1 MAPSR
6 NLGRLSEIA
15 QVAARHGFGYV
26 VRRNRAGDFESS
38 DVNGDGATSSD
49 RGRRL
54 RMMLDELGPTF
65 VKFGQLLSTR
75 PDVVPP
81 DIVTELRGLQDAASP
96 VPFEQVRDAVEAE
109 LDLRMDRAF
118 LEFDFA
124 PLAAASIGQVH
135 RAVLPDGQEVA
146 VKVQRPS
153 AADQIEADLG
163 LLYQAARLLR
173 ERVKAL
179 EFMDPQELVD
189 EFARSIRLELDYGH
203 EARNAEAFHRNF
215 ARDEHV
221 VVPRVIRQY
230 STARVLTLEYLRG
243 TKVADLD
250 LEAMRPDERRDIAYQ
265 LADAWMTMVF
275 RHGFFHSDPHPAN
288 IFVLESGALGL
299 VDFGQAGKLTD
310 EDMAK
315 LTMLFVDAATENID
329 AIPRRLRELGVR
341 YDPAREQEFRSE
353 LQVLF
358 DRYYGSRLSDIDPI
372 QVIREGF
379 QLIYAMNLKLPSR
392 FVILDKAIA
401 TLASVGQEV
410 YPEFNVFEIAK
421 PYARGLLADRFHPRA
436 LGQRARVEAIGLASI
451 ARDVPYQALGRARA
465 APPGDVPGAHREPG
479 HRRDRRP
486 HRPGVEPHGRRTH
499 RRGRAPRLRHHRR
512 LRRGRSARA
521 RAPPALRARFRALGH
536 VRALARVGRHAA
548 RPAVAV
554 GVARSPRP
562 RSARDERPCR
572 LPDG

>member
-1 MAPSR
+1 MATTQGSSR

-15 QVAARHGFGYV
+15 QVAARHGFGYA
-26 VRRNRAGDFESS
+26 VRRKRAGDLGP
-38 DVNGDGATSSD
+38 DANGDAAASSD

-96 VPFEQVRDAVEAE
+96 IPFEQVRDAVEAE

-124 PLAAASIGQVH
+124 PLASASIGQVH

-146 VKVQRPS
+146 VKVQRP
-153 AADQIEADLG
+153 AAAEQIEADLG
-163 LLYQAARLLR
+163 LLYQAARLLK
-173 ERVKAL
+173 ERVRAL

-189 EFARSIRLELDYGH
+189 EFARSIRLELDYSH

-215 ARDEHV
+215 ARDDLV

-230 STARVLTLEYLRG
+230 STSRILTLEYLRG

-250 LEAMRPDERRDIAYQ
+250 LEAMRPDERRDVAHR

-288 IFVLESGALGL
+288 IFVLESGAIGL

-310 EDMAK
+310 DDMSK
-315 LTMLFVDAATENID
+315 LTRLFLDAASENVD

-341 YDPAREQEFRSE
+341 YAPEREEEFRAE
-353 LQVLF
+353 IRVLF
-358 DRYYGSRLSDIDPI
+358 DRYYGLRLSDIDPL
-372 QVIREGF
+372 QVVREGF
-379 QLIYAMNLKLPSR
+379 ALIYAMNLRLPSR
-392 FVILDKAIA
+392 FVMLDKAIA
-401 TLASVGQEV
+401 TLASVGAEV
-410 YPEFNVFEIAK
+410 YPDFNVFEVAR
-421 PYARGLLADRFHPRA
+421 PYARGLLADRFQPRVVAQRTWNEALALGEVARA
-436 LGQRARVEAIGLASI
+436 L
-451 ARDVPYQALGRARA
+451 PYQAHDVLERMRDGTFQVRLENPGLDELDEHIDRASNRLSVALIVLGGLLGSSIVGVFAREGPQIMGLHA
-465 APPGDVPGAHREPG
+465 LSFVGFVLSGAFG
-479 HRRDRRP
+479 LWLIW
-486 HRPGVEPHGRRTH
+486 GVLRHGR
-499 RRGRAPRLRHHRR
+499 L
-512 LRRGRSARA
+512 
-521 RAPPALRARFRALGH
+521 
-536 VRALARVGRHAA
+536 
-548 RPAVAV
+548 
-554 GVARSPRP
+554 
-562 RSARDERPCR
+562 
-572 LPDG
+572 

>member
-1 MAPSR
+1 MATTQGPSR

-15 QVAARHGFGYV
+15 QVAARHGFGYFL
-26 VRRNRAGDFESS
+26 RRNKMGDLVPS
-38 DVNGDGATSSD
+38 DANGDGATTSD

-81 DIVTELRGLQDAASP
+81 DIVAELRGLQDAASP
-96 VPFEQVRDAVEAE
+96 IPFEQVRDAVEAE

-124 PLAAASIGQVH
+124 PIASASIGQVH
-135 RAVLPDGQEVA
+135 RAVLPDGHEVA

-153 AADQIEADLG
+153 AAAQIEADLG

-215 ARDEHV
+215 ARHEQV

-230 STARVLTLEYLRG
+230 STSRVLTLEYLNG

-250 LEAMRPDERRDIAYQ
+250 LDSMRPEERREIAYR

-310 EDMAK
+310 DDMAK
-315 LTMLFVDAATENID
+315 LTMLFVDAATENVD
-329 AIPRRLRELGVR
+329 VIPRRLRELGVR
-341 YDPAREQEFRSE
+341 YDPLREQEFRAE
-353 LQVLF
+353 IQVLF
-358 DRYYGSRLSDIDPI
+358 DRYYGSRLSDIDPL

-379 QLIYAMNLKLPSR
+379 QLIYSMNLKLPSR

-410 YPEFNVFEIAK
+410 YPDFNVFEIAR
-421 PYARGLLADRFHPRA
+421 PYARGLLADRFHPKA
-436 LGQRARVEAIGLASI
+436 LSQRARTEAIGLASV
-451 ARDVPYQALGRARA
+451 ARDLPYQVSDVLERLRDGTFQVRLENPGIDEIDDHIDKASNRLSVALIVAGGLVGSAIIGVFA
-465 APPGDVPGAHREPG
+465 DDGPHVMGLHLLSVLGFLISGAFG
-479 HRRDRRP
+479 LWLVW
-486 HRPGVEPHGRRTH
+486 GVMRHGR
-499 RRGRAPRLRHHRR
+499 L
-512 LRRGRSARA
+512 
-521 RAPPALRARFRALGH
+521 
-536 VRALARVGRHAA
+536 
-548 RPAVAV
+548 
-554 GVARSPRP
+554 
-562 RSARDERPCR
+562 
-572 LPDG
+572 

>member
-1 MAPSR
+1 MATTPDRSSR

-26 VRRNRAGDFESS
+26 LKRPADR
-38 DVNGDGATSSD
+38 NGDGNGASD

-54 RMMLDELGPTF
+54 RLMLDELGPTF

-81 DIVTELRGLQDAASP
+81 DIVAELRGLQDDASP
-96 VPFEQVRDAVEAE
+96 IPFEQVRDAVEAE

-124 PLAAASIGQVH
+124 PLASASIGQVH
-135 RAVLPDGQEVA
+135 RAVLPDGREVA
-146 VKVQRPS
+146 VKVQRP
-153 AADQIEADLG
+153 AAAEQIEADLG
-163 LLYQAARLLR
+163 LLYQAARLLK

-215 ARDEHV
+215 AREDRV
-221 VVPRVIRQY
+221 VVPRVIRAY
-230 STARVLTLEYLRG
+230 STSRILTLEYLRG

-250 LEAMRPDERRDIAYQ
+250 LETMRPDERRHIAYA

-310 EDMAK
+310 DDMAK
-315 LTMLFVDAATENID
+315 LTRLFVDAATENVD
-329 AIPRRLRELGVR
+329 AVPRRLRELGVR
-341 YDPAREQEFRSE
+341 YDPMREQEFRGE

-358 DRYYGSRLSDIDPI
+358 DRYYGTRLSDIDPI
-372 QVIREGF
+372 QVIREAF
-379 QLIYAMNLKLPSR
+379 QLIYSMNLKLPSR

-410 YPEFNVFEIAK
+410 YPEFNVFEVAR
-421 PYARGLLADRFHPRA
+421 PYARSLMADRFHPRA
-436 LGQRARVEAIGLASI
+436 ISQQVRSEVIGLASV
-451 ARDVPYQALGRARA
+451 ARDMPYQLSDILERLRDGTFQVRIENPGIDEIDDHIDKATNRIAVALVILAGLLGSAVIGVFADGGPHA
-465 APPGDVPGAHREPG
+465 AGIHLLALAGFLVS
-479 HRRDRRP
+479 
-486 HRPGVEPHGRRTH
+486 GVFGIWLVWGILRHGR
-499 RRGRAPRLRHHRR
+499 L
-512 LRRGRSARA
+512 
-521 RAPPALRARFRALGH
+521 
-536 VRALARVGRHAA
+536 
-548 RPAVAV
+548 
-554 GVARSPRP
+554 
-562 RSARDERPCR
+562 
-572 LPDG
+572 